1 MTKAMTL
8 TGNMKHQKHELREEG
23 IDPKKVRGE
32 RIVWL
37 RNGDYVDFT
46 IEDWEGLNAGR
57 VKL

>member
-1 MTKAMTL
+1 MTL